1 MNKHHP
7 KLRSFYSIR
16 KSTLGVAS
24 VIVSTLFLITSQHQA
39 QAAENTNTSD
49 KISENQNN
57 NATTTQPPKDTNQ
70 TQPAT
75 QPANTAKTYPAAD
88 ESLKDAI
95 KNPAVENKEHD
106 IGPREQVNFQ
116 LLDKNN
122 ETQYYHFFSIKD
134 PADVYYTKKK
144 AEVELDINTASTW
157 KKFEVYE
164 NNQKL
169 PVRLVSYSPVPE
181 DHAYIRFPVSDGT
194 QELKIVSSTQIDD
207 EPETNYDYTK
217 LVFAKPIYNDPS
229 LVKSDT
235 NDALATNDQSSS
247 DASNQTNTNTSN
259 QNTSTTNNANN
270 QPQATTDMSQP
281 AQPKSSANA
290 DQASSQPA
298 HETNSNGNTNDK
310 TNESSNQSDVNQQ
323 YPPADESLQ
332 DAIKNPA
339 IIDKEHTADNW
350 RPIDF
355 QMKNDK
361 GERQFYH
368 YASTVEPATV
378 IFTKTGPIIEL
389 GLKTASTWK
398 KFEVYEGDKKL
409 PVELVSYDSDKDY
422 AYIRFPV
429 SNGTREVKIVSSIE
443 YVENIHEDYDYT
455 LMVFAQPITN
465 NPDDYVDEETYNL
478 QKLLAPYHKAKTL
491 ERQVYELEKLQEK
504 LPEKYKAEY
513 KKKLDQTR
521 VELADQVK
529 SAVTE
534 FENVTPTNDQLTDVQ
549 EAHFVV
555 FESEE
560 NSESVMDG
568 FVEHPFYTA
577 TLNGQKYV
585 VIKTKD
591 DSYWKDLIV
600 EGKRVTTVSKDTKNN
615 SRTLI
620 FPYIPDKAVYNA
632 IVKVVV
638 ANIGYEGQ
646 YHVRI
651 INQDIKTQDDDT
663 SQNNTSEPLNVQTGQ
678 EDNVTA
684 TDTATNNSIE
694 TTPSE
699 ATDKVDLIEPES
711 DMVKD
716 TDSSVDKDANH
727 DVDHLSD
734 MSGNTHF
741 DKYDLKEMDTQ
752 IAKDTDKG
760 VDNSVGMSS
769 NVDTD
774 KDSNKNKDKV
784 IQLAHIADKNKVNNT
799 GTETNIDTMKY
810 HTISTIKVTDK
821 KTTDHPSN
829 DIHKTVD
836 KTVKT
841 KEKAGTPSKENKLSQ
856 SKMLP
861 KTGETTSSQ
870 SWWGLYA
877 LLGMLALFI
886 PKFRK
891 ESK

>member
-1 MNKHHP
+1 MNKQQ
-7 KLRSFYSIR
+7 KEFKSFYSIR
-16 KSTLGVAS
+16 KSSLGVAS
-24 VIVSTLFLITSQHQA
+24 VAISTLLLLMSNGEA
-39 QAAENTNTSD
+39 KAAEETGGTITETQPKTEAVASP
-49 KISENQNN
+49 
-57 NATTTQPPKDTNQ
+57 TTTTEKAPEAKPVANAVSVSNKEVVAPTTETKEAKEVKEVKAPNE
-70 TQPAT
+70 TKEVKPA
-75 QPANTAKTYPAAD
+75 AKSDNNTYPILN
-88 ESLKDAI
+88 EEL
-95 KNPAVENKEHD
+95 
-106 IGPREQVNFQ
+106 RE
-116 LLDKNN
+116 
-122 ETQYYHFFSIKD
+122 
-134 PADVYYTKKK
+134 
-144 AEVELDINTASTW
+144 
-157 KKFEVYE
+157 
-164 NNQKL
+164 
-169 PVRLVSYSPVPE
+169 
-181 DHAYIRFPVSDGT
+181 
-194 QELKIVSSTQIDD
+194 
-207 EPETNYDYTK
+207 
-217 LVFAKPIYNDPS
+217 
-229 LVKSDT
+229 
-235 NDALATNDQSSS
+235 
-247 DASNQTNTNTSN
+247 
-259 QNTSTTNNANN
+259 
-270 QPQATTDMSQP
+270 
-281 AQPKSSANA
+281 
-290 DQASSQPA
+290 
-298 HETNSNGNTNDK
+298 
-310 TNESSNQSDVNQQ
+310 
-323 YPPADESLQ
+323 
-332 DAIKNPA
+332 AIKNPA
-339 IIDKEHTADNW
+339 IKDKDHSAPNS

-355 QMKNDK
+355 EMKKKD
-361 GERQFYH
+361 GTQQFYH
-368 YASTVEPATV
+368 YASSVKPARV
-378 IFTKTGPIIEL
+378 IFTDSKPEIEL
-389 GLKTASTWK
+389 GLQSGQFWR

-409 PVELVSYDSDKDY
+409 PIKLVSYDTVKDY
-422 AYIRFPV
+422 AYIRFSV
-429 SNGTREVKIVSSIE
+429 SNGTKAVKIVSSTHFNNKE
-443 YVENIHEDYDYT
+443 EKYDYT
-455 LMVFAQPITN
+455 LMEFAQPIYNSADKFKTEE
-465 NPDDYVDEETYNL
+465 DYKAE
-478 QKLLAPYHKAKTL
+478 KLLAPYKKAKTL

-534 FENVTPTNDQLTDVQ
+534 FENVTPTNDQLTDLQ

-585 VIKTKD
+585 VMKTKD

-600 EGKRVTTVSKDTKNN
+600 EGKRVTTVSKDPKNN

-620 FPYIPDKAVYNA
+620 FPYVPDKSVYNA

-651 INQDIKTQDDDT
+651 VNQDIKTKDDDT

-678 EDNVTA
+678 ENKVSA
-684 TDTATNNSIE
+684 TDTAENSSTATNPKDAS
-694 TTPSE
+694 
-699 ATDKVDLIEPES
+699 DKADVIEPES

-716 TDSSVDKDANH
+716 ADSSVDKDVQH

-734 MSGNTHF
+734 MSDNNHF

-752 IAKDTDKG
+752 IAKDTNKG
-760 VDNSVGMSS
+760 VDNSVGMIS
-769 NVDTD
+769 NNHID
-774 KDSNKNKDKV
+774 KDINKNEGKV
-784 IQLAHIADKNKVNNT
+784 IQLAHNADKNNHTGKAAKLDVVKQNYNNKSEVA
-799 GTETNIDTMKY
+799 GNRSTE
-810 HTISTIKVTDK
+810 
-821 KTTDHPSN
+821 HPSS

-841 KEKAGTPSKENKLSQ
+841 KEKASTPSKENKLGQ

>member
-1 MNKHHP
+1 MNKQQ
-7 KLRSFYSIR
+7 KEFKSFYSIR
-16 KSTLGVAS
+16 KSSLGVAS
-24 VIVSTLFLITSQHQA
+24 VAISTLLLLMSNGEA
-39 QAAENTNTSD
+39 KAAEETGVTNT
-49 KISENQNN
+49 E
-57 NATTTQPPKDTNQ
+57 
-70 TQPAT
+70 
-75 QPANTAKTYPAAD
+75 
-88 ESLKDAI
+88 
-95 KNPAVENKEHD
+95 
-106 IGPREQVNFQ
+106 
-116 LLDKNN
+116 
-122 ETQYYHFFSIKD
+122 
-134 PADVYYTKKK
+134 
-144 AEVELDINTASTW
+144 
-157 KKFEVYE
+157 
-164 NNQKL
+164 
-169 PVRLVSYSPVPE
+169 
-181 DHAYIRFPVSDGT
+181 
-194 QELKIVSSTQIDD
+194 
-207 EPETNYDYTK
+207 
-217 LVFAKPIYNDPS
+217 
-229 LVKSDT
+229 
-235 NDALATNDQSSS
+235 
-247 DASNQTNTNTSN
+247 
-259 QNTSTTNNANN
+259 
-270 QPQATTDMSQP
+270 
-281 AQPKSSANA
+281 AQPKTEAVASPTTTTTEKAPEAKPVAKPVANA
-290 DQASSQPA
+290 VSVSNKEVVAPTTETKEAKEVKAVKEVKAPKEAKEEKPA
-298 HETNSNGNTNDK
+298 AKADNNTYPIL
-310 TNESSNQSDVNQQ
+310 NQ
-323 YPPADESLQ
+323 ELRE
-332 DAIKNPA
+332 AIKNPA
-339 IIDKEHTADNW
+339 IKDKDHSAPNS

-355 QMKNDK
+355 EMKKKD
-361 GERQFYH
+361 GTQQFYH
-368 YASTVEPATV
+368 YASSVKPARV
-378 IFTKTGPIIEL
+378 IFTDSKPEIEL
-389 GLKTASTWK
+389 GLQSGQFWR

-429 SNGTREVKIVSSIE
+429 SNGAREVKIVSSIE
-443 YVENIHEDYDYT
+443 YGENFHEDYDYT

-491 ERQVYELEKLQEK
+491 ERQVYELEKLQDK

-585 VIKTKD
+585 VMKTKD

-600 EGKRVTTVSKDTKNN
+600 EGKRVTTVSKDPKNN

-620 FPYIPDKAVYNA
+620 FPYVPDKAIYNA

-651 INQDIKTQDDDT
+651 VNQDIKTKDDDT
-663 SQNNTSEPLNVQTGQ
+663 SQNNTIEPLNVQTGQ
-678 EDNVTA
+678 EDKVTA
-684 TDTATNNSIE
+684 TDTAENSSTATNPKDAS
-694 TTPSE
+694 
-699 ATDKVDLIEPES
+699 DKADVIEPES
-711 DMVKD
+711 DVVKD
-716 TDSSVDKDANH
+716 ADSSVDKDVQN

-734 MSGNTHF
+734 MSDNTHL
-741 DKYDLKEMDTQ
+741 DKYDFKEMDTQ

-760 VDNSVGMSS
+760 VDNSLGMTS

-774 KDSNKNKDKV
+774 KDSNKNEGKV
-784 IQLAHIADKNKVNNT
+784 IQLAHNTDKNHTGKAAKLDGVRQNYNNT
-799 GTETNIDTMKY
+799 D
-810 HTISTIKVTDK
+810 KVTDK
-821 KTTDHPSN
+821 KTTEHLPS